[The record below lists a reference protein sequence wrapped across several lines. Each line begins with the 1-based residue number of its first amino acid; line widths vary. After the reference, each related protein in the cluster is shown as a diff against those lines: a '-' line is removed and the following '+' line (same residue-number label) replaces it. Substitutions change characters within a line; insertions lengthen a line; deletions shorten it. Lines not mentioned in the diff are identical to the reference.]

1 MSFQLTSRSRLIAQL
16 NQDRGRNFGPGDFTF
31 GKPRIDEDGLTH
43 VTITPV
49 SEETNQGQ
57 PIELV
62 YERRVIRNSSQVNP
76 TDNEA
81 VGELVTSLAIAVRC
95 DIEPGSFWKVERDGK
110 TVLIIDDYVIDGE
123 ITLGVKD
130 ESL

>member
-31 GKPRIDEDGLTH
+31 GKPRVDDDGLTH

-49 SEETNQGQ
+49 TEETNQGQ

-62 YERRVIRNSSQVNP
+62 YARRVIRNTSQVDP
-76 TDNEA
+76 TDKEV
-81 VGELVTSLAIAVRC
+81 VGELVKSLAIAVRA
-95 DIEPGSFWKVERDGK
+95 DFEPGCFWTVERDGK
-110 TVLIIDDYVIDGE
+110 TILIIDDYVVDGE
-123 ITLGVKD
+123 IILEVTD